1 MCFSHA
7 NRLPFRLTF
16 LAGGVQSNWLC
27 QTDVFDAL
35 ISIVMFPRT
44 SFWGKPW
51 WFRTPIAFSASFLLF
66 QMLPF
71 AYWTYKSL
79 SSFGLRKQLTVFP
92 FLISG
97 LFWKIGDSGHRS
109 PYLSHAKRALYHLSY
124 IPVEEMGSYCLI
136 KPFLCYWNSW
146 TESSFAYRSN
156 IGFVDAGH
164 QSMCFSNAS
173 RLPSVLT
180 CLAGGVQRGCL
191 FQTDVFDSLISIVM
205 FPPTSLWGKSW
216 WFETPI
222 AFSGSSVLFQM
233 LPFHIAR
240 TNVQILVLF
249 WSNKTASRI
258 SFFFCFRTPLKNW
271 RCGASIPVPLACKAG
286 ALPSELH
293 PRWGNGELLP
303 HKPFLCFWNSWTES
317 SIAYRCNIDFVDAG
331 YQSMCFSHASRLPSL
346 LTWLAGGVQRSC
358 LCQTDVFDSLISIVM
373 FPPTSFWGK
382 PGWFGTPIA
391 FWASCVLFQMLPFLI
406 GRTNPCLLLV

>member
-1 MCFSHA
+1 MLVINPCVSHMPVA
-7 NRLPFRLTF
+7 CPSLLTC
-16 LAGGVQSNWLC
+16 LAGGVQRSCLC
-27 QTDVFDAL
+27 QTDVFDSL
-35 ISIVMFPRT
+35 ISIVMFPPT

-51 WFRTPIAFSASFLLF
+51 WFGTPIAFSASSLLF

-71 AYWTYKSL
+71 ACWTYKSL

-97 LFWKIGDSGHRS
+97 LFWKIGDAGHRS

-164 QSMCFSNAS
+164 QSMCFSHAS

-191 FQTDVFDSLISIVM
+191 FQTDVFDSLISIVL
-205 FPPTSLWGKSW
+205 FPPTSLWGKPW
-216 WFETPI
+216 WFGTPI
-222 AFSGSSVLFQM
+222 AFSASSVLFQM

-240 TNVQILVLF
+240 
-249 WSNKTASRI
+249 A
-258 SFFFCFRTPLKNW
+258 
-271 RCGASIPVPLACKAG
+271 
-286 ALPSELH
+286 
-293 PRWGNGELLP
+293 
-303 HKPFLCFWNSWTES
+303 
-317 SIAYRCNIDFVDAG
+317 
-331 YQSMCFSHASRLPSL
+331 
-346 LTWLAGGVQRSC
+346 
-358 LCQTDVFDSLISIVM
+358 
-373 FPPTSFWGK
+373 
-382 PGWFGTPIA
+382 
-391 FWASCVLFQMLPFLI
+391 
-406 GRTNPCLLLV
+406 NPCILLI